1 MPKRRKYGTK
11 RPCRSRVPPCRT
23 NPCPL
28 CLRKKHGSLPGRI
41 GRSSARGRRSGR
53 GGLWKSTRPRRKC
66 TDMPNPPHRRK
77 RPSFRMRIPGL
88 PRRRMNSPIRQSC
101 VGNPSYR
108 VFGRKYP
115 NPRLWNPLHG
125 GQQHTPLPRRKSRSP
140 CRKRNGLPAARYV
153 RPTTGG
159 KRRLWN
165 PLHGGQ
171 QHTPL
176 PRRKSR
182 SPCRKRNGLPAA
194 RYARPATGG
203 KRRLRNPLQR
213 QRRHERP
220 DNPRR
225 MGSQDRCSML
235 SIRRPNRS
243 RC

>member
-11 RPCRSRVPPCRT
+11 RPCRPRVPPCRT

-28 CLRKKHGSLPGRI
+28 CLRRKHGSLPGRI

-66 TDMPNPPHRRK
+66 TDMPNPPCK
-77 RPSFRMRIPGL
+77 RSRQQ
-88 PRRRMNSPIRQSC
+88 PRRRSRQIHRRC

-108 VFGRKYP
+108 VFGRKYL
-115 NPRLWNPLHG
+115 NLRLWNPLHG

-140 CRKRNGLPAARYV
+140 CRKRNGV
-153 RPTTGG
+153 
-159 KRRLWN
+159 
-165 PLHGGQ
+165 
-171 QHTPL
+171 
-176 PRRKSR
+176 
-182 SPCRKRNGLPAA
+182 PAA
-194 RYARPATGG
+194 RYARPTTGG

>member
-11 RPCRSRVPPCRT
+11 RPCRPRCRHAERIL
-23 NPCPL
+23 PL
-28 CLRKKHGSLPGRI
+28 CLRRKHGCLPGRI
-41 GRSSARGRRSGR
+41 GRSSARGRREREAVYGR
-53 GGLWKSTRPRRKC
+53 VPAPRRKC
-66 TDMPNPPHRRK
+66 TDMPNPPHTEATVV
-77 RPSFRMRIPGL
+77 RMRIPGL

-125 GQQHTPLPRRKSRSP
+125 GQQHTPLPRRNSRSP
-140 CRKRNGLPAARYV
+140 CRKRNGLPRQHGT
-153 RPTTGG
+153 PG
-159 KRRLWN
+159 RR
-165 PLHGGQ
+165 
-171 QHTPL
+171 
-176 PRRKSR
+176 R
-182 SPCRKRNGLPAA
+182 A
-194 RYARPATGG
+194 
-203 KRRLRNPLQR
+203 RRLRNPLQR

-243 RC
+243 LGAERTAGTGVASRSTTCSGSQPKNAVR